1 MQEDIQYIPPLS
13 WLLSNTDHVAIFPVS
28 VDVMPEADNYQSLDL
43 SGKRTLHKTSSLWI
57 DFDHHHILMPC
68 SYSLMGSWLDAR
80 FVGWKREILFS
91 CLFLSLSRVI
101 AFVQVQEVKVNAL
114 QSTHD
119 NYTVVV
125 WCVDRDL
132 QNALVNEEEEAKK

>member
-1 MQEDIQYIPPLS
+1 
-13 WLLSNTDHVAIFPVS
+13 
-28 VDVMPEADNYQSLDL
+28 
-43 SGKRTLHKTSSLWI
+43 
-57 DFDHHHILMPC
+57 
-68 SYSLMGSWLDAR
+68 MGSWLDAR

-119 NYTVVV
+119 NYKVVV

-132 QNALVNEEEEAKK
+132 QNALVEEEEAKK